1 MSLTSKTVTE
11 LSQMLSSKEI
21 SSIELTKAYLSN
33 IEEDNKN
40 ALPTNAYI
48 TVTPELALAG
58 ARSADER
65 IQKNTHTK
73 LTGIPLG
80 VKDLIN
86 VKGIRTT
93 CASKIMGDYIAPY
106 DATVITKLIHDEGM
120 THLGKLNLDEF
131 AMGSSNETS
140 YYGVVRN
147 PLNREYCPG
156 GSSGGSSAAIA
167 GKLAPIT
174 LGTDTGGSIRQPAAF
189 CGCVGFKPTYGRV
202 SRYGAVAFA
211 SSLDQIGPIAQ
222 SVEDAALLY
231 NALSGHDKKDSTT
244 LNTKVK
250 PVTLSKKNLKG
261 LRIGVPKEFF
271 VNELDNEIKEKVI
284 QVTKDLEKEGAI
296 LSEVSLPNIKHAPA
310 IYYIIAPAEASA
322 NLERFDGIR
331 FGYRA
336 PSELLSETY
345 IKSRTEGFGT
355 EVKRRLILGTF
366 ILSSESYND
375 FFVKAQ
381 QLRHMMIDEFDEVY
395 KNVDIVL
402 GPTTPTT
409 AFKLNKKYNDPVAM
423 YLNDIFTIP
432 ANLIGSPSISLPV
445 GLSSENMPIGLQ
457 LMGRRFEDEQILNYA
472 YSIEQLYK

>member
-1 MSLTSKTVTE
+1 MSLTSKTVSE
-11 LSQMLSSKEI
+11 LSKMLASKEV
-21 SSIELTKAYLSN
+21 SSVELTEAYLSN
-33 IEEDNKN
+33 IADDQ
-40 ALPTNAYI
+40 AHSLPTNAYI
-48 TVTPELALAG
+48 TVTPELAIEG
-58 ARSADER
+58 AKAADER
-65 IQKNTHTK
+65 IQNNTHTA

-86 VKGIRTT
+86 VKDVRTT
-93 CASKIMGDYIAPY
+93 CASKILGDFVAPY
-106 DATVITKLIHDEGM
+106 DATVVDKLIRQEGM
-120 THLGKLNLDEF
+120 PHLGKLNLDEF

-140 YYGVVRN
+140 FYGAVRN
-147 PLNREYCPG
+147 PINKEYCPG

-202 SRYGAVAFA
+202 SRFGAIAFA

-222 SVEDAALLY
+222 SVEDAAMLY
-231 NALSGHDKKDSTT
+231 QALAGHDPKDSTS
-244 LNTKVK
+244 LKDIIQPVK
-250 PVTLSKKNLKG
+250 LQKNLKG
-261 LRIGVPKEFF
+261 LRIGIPKEFF
-271 VNELDNEIKEKVI
+271 VEDLDKEIKEKI
-284 QVTKDLEKEGAI
+284 MQVAKDLEKEGAI
-296 LSEVSLPNIKHAPA
+296 LSDVSMPNIKHAPA

-331 FGYRA
+331 YGYRA
-336 PSELLSETY
+336 NADLLSETY

-366 ILSSESYND
+366 ILSSDSYD
-375 FFVKAQ
+375 EFFVKAQ
-381 QLRHMMIDEFDEVY
+381 QLRHMMIDEFDSVY
-395 KNVDIVL
+395 QNVDIVL

-409 AFKLNKKYNDPVAM
+409 AFKLNEKNNDPVAM

-432 ANLIGSPSISLPV
+432 ANLIGSPSISIPV
-445 GLSSENMPIGLQ
+445 GNASNGLPIGLQ
-457 LMGRRFEDEQILNYA
+457 LMGRRLEDAELLNYA